1 MHVEIDP
8 RRCCGY
14 RLCVEVAPDLFE
26 VTSTGKAQLRVE
38 DVAPERHEALRRTVR
53 ECPQD
58 AIRISGQ

>member
-1 MHVEIDP
+1 V
-8 RRCCGY
+8 
-14 RLCVEVAPDLFE
+14 CVEVAPDLFE